1 MLFPARLSTERW
13 AESHGKMS
21 GGGLHSAAWATVITL
36 NSISVITLVSPI
48 LAAFGIIA
56 SPSRLFNEV
65 LDAYHHA
72 SGIETPRRRVK
83 LAPRVV
89 IRRLDGKE

>member
-1 MLFPARLSTERW
+1 MKTMRW
-13 AESHGKMS
+13 EVSYDYGRTFYAYSS
-21 GGGLHSAAWATVITL
+21 LAT
-36 NSISVITLVSPI
+36 VSPI
-48 LAAFGIIA
+48 LAEFGIIA
-56 SPSRLFNEV
+56 SPSRLYNEV
-65 LDAYHHA
+65 LDAYHRA